1 VNKQLIY
8 HTIVPKYNAN
18 VSTDFRIDPNFDLKV
33 SFLFDHFQKLSTPW
47 IVVYDSVGRKSLKK
61 LDIVFTHDQYEIL
74 KVDFKTKCEIITTFP
89 HVFLLLIFCS
99 FSQMVPNS
107 LVLTQLTLPCEDLSW
122 NIIGNLFKKKIYRW
136 AYKSCLLPQCWVI
149 WSCCSPCSM

>member
-1 VNKQLIY
+1 MQSSSSLLIVFLYFLLPCYLYAHSKDDPILTLSRSQHVKVFSDWNELSLELNPRFLMNKQVIY

-74 KVDFKTKCEIITTFP
+74 KVDFKAKCEMLTPCFP
-89 HVFLLLIFCS
+89 CFPSSHCS
-99 FSQMVPNS
+99 FS
-107 LVLTQLTLPCEDLSW
+107 
-122 NIIGNLFKKKIYRW
+122 
-136 AYKSCLLPQCWVI
+136 
-149 WSCCSPCSM
+149 